1 MLRAVPVLAIGG
13 AGRDRPA
20 ETDDAPPRSRP
31 PGSTR
36 RSRAERSKAFVIL
49 PASTDADE
57 SVWTESERGA
67 VLVGTRKARRAR
79 QRSHDRWR
87 RVMSVSGVTGTSPE
101 DVQAR
106 IVEALAA
113 IEHERGRLDTALRHI
128 ERGCKSDVAVDEVK
142 RLKKLKLRCKDDA
155 ARLRKAAS
163 MAAEARTLGEGSFGR
178 VFLGRDV
185 DTGEDVAVKVEDSA
199 AVDEELVCES
209 LSWDEELPRSTV
221 HDETHDEHGDR
232 TRDVTCA
239 PKTPLT
245 REHDALRRVTGV
257 GFPRVRFFGTQRRG
271 LLGSDAPCRVLV
283 MDLLGPSLEDMS
295 WRCAAGGPLSRKTCL
310 MVCDQ
315 ALTLIHKTHEAG
327 YVHGDV
333 KPDNLLLGAAGV
345 KGGARTVHLVDFG
358 LAVPGPKEGELD
370 DDEVLDG
377 DTAGGEAPGAGDS
390 PPGDSPPI
398 DSLTGGSIA
407 SSPPLAPGS
416 GFTHGT
422 PTYSSVRADAGGAAT
437 YADDLESLA
446 WTCAYLRAGTP
457 CWTPAVDRSRIEAV
471 VACKATATAADVATD
486 PIDAAWIWALIAH
499 ARSLRFGERFDLG
512 YCRDVIDEA
521 FAAETGG
528 APMAETPFD
537 WEEAGVV
544 VG

>member
-1 MLRAVPVLAIGG
+1 MLRAVPVLAIGA

-20 ETDDAPPRSRP
+20 ETDDAPPSARP

-49 PASTDADE
+49 PASTDADDA
-57 SVWTESERGA
+57 VWTESERGA

-87 RVMSVSGVTGTSPE
+87 RVMSLSGVEGTSPE

-113 IEHERGRLDTALRHI
+113 IEDERGRLDTALRKI

-155 ARLRKAAS
+155 ARLRRAQS

-185 DTGEDVAVKVEDSA
+185 DTGEDVAVKVEDSGA
-199 AVDEELVCES
+199 IDEELVCES
-209 LSWDEELPRSTV
+209 LGTWDEELAPW
-221 HDETHDEHGDR
+221 GDPESESIDDSYDSY
-232 TRDVTCA
+232 DVACA
-239 PKTPLT
+239 QKTPLT
-245 REHDALRRVTGV
+245 REHDALRRVNGASNSR
-257 GFPRVRFFGTQRRG
+257 GFPRVRFFGTQRSG

-295 WRCAAGGPLSRKTCL
+295 WRCNAGGPLSRRTCL

-315 ALTLIHKTHEAG
+315 ALRRIDDAHDAG
-327 YVHGDV
+327 VVHRDV
-333 KPDNLLLGAAGV
+333 KPDNLLLGRCDGV

-358 LAVPGPKEGELD
+358 LAVPGPREGALD
-370 DDEVLDG
+370 DDG
-377 DTAGGEAPGAGDS
+377 AGAGAGAGAGDS
-390 PPGDSPPI
+390 PTGDSPA
-398 DSLTGGSIA
+398 GGSIA
-407 SSPPLAPGS
+407 SPPPLAPPP
-416 GFTHGT
+416 FTHGT
-422 PTYSSVRADAGGAAT
+422 PTYSSVRADAGAKAT
-437 YADDLESLA
+437 YADDLESVA

-457 CWTPAVDRSRIEAV
+457 CWARPEDRGRIDAV
-471 VACKATATAADVATD
+471 VSAKATATEADVATD

-512 YCRDVIDEA
+512 YCRGVVRDA
-521 FAAETGG
+521 FAEETGG
-528 APMAETPFD
+528 ASMRETPFD
-537 WEEAGVV
+537 WEEAGAGF
-544 VG
+544 VGWR